1 MRNLHSYVFFTFE
14 ALRIDSQKTNTYVHV
29 PYDVRHLSTAFVQLI
44 KPCYKQKSGKKHLQT
59 YTFLSF
65 YESVF
70 SHLRHLELTHRKLT
84 HMYMFLMMSGIFL
97 QHCPV
102 QLIKPCYKQ
111 KNCGKKHVT
120 NLYFFVIL

>member
-44 KPCYKQKSGKKHLQT
+44 KPCYKQKSGKKCIQT

-70 SHLRHLELTHRKLT
+70 FTFEALRIDSQKTNTYVHVPYDVRHLSTAL
-84 HMYMFLMMSGIFL
+84 SS
-97 QHCPV
+97 
-102 QLIKPCYKQ
+102 
-111 KNCGKKHVT
+111 
-120 NLYFFVIL
+120 

>member
-1 MRNLHSYVFFTFE
+1 M
-14 ALRIDSQKTNTYVHV
+14 
-29 PYDVRHLSTAFVQLI
+29 
-44 KPCYKQKSGKKHLQT
+44 LQT

-97 QHCPV
+97 QHCPINKTM
-102 QLIKPCYKQ
+102 LYIK
-111 KNCGKKHVT
+111 NGKKCIQTYTFLSFYESIFTFEALFDLTHVILCFIFYRT
-120 NLYFFVIL
+120 MRFLRETSFQQVLLSLSGPKENVYTHNLYIP